1 MNIEKQ
7 SMENRCAMIPLGSNK
22 PCKNKPV
29 KNSTYCKGHKYILKH
44 NKSKVVR
51 CLKCNKGTTAKYQ
64 ICDKCDG
71 KNVREKHRWF
81 DKIKPFKEEIK
92 RLNRIEC

>member
-29 KNSTYCKGHKYILKH
+29 KNSAYCKVHKYILKH

-51 CLKCNKGTTAKYQ
+51 CLKCNKGTTAKLK
-64 ICDKCDG
+64 ICDSCDG
-71 KNVREKHRWF
+71 KNEREKIRYQK
-81 DKIKPFKEEIK
+81 DIKPFQQEVARLRKIK
-92 RLNRIEC
+92 C